1 MKLEEI
7 FAEGHLVAF
16 TPGPMRFV
24 VNASKGEGGEV
35 GMWLVTEEAMDAIA
49 YRKRVETEDLAGT
62 LGDDDKGS
70 DAWNVDDS
78 FCWCEDC
85 AASRKMLET
94 QSD

>member
-7 FAEGHLVAF
+7 FAQGHCVAF

-24 VNASKGEGGEV
+24 VNASKGEGAEAE
-35 GMWLVTEEAMDAIA
+35 MWLVSEDAMDSIA

-62 LGDDDKGS
+62 LSDDDKGK
-70 DAWNVDDS
+70 DTWAVDDS
-78 FCWCEDC
+78 YCWCDDC